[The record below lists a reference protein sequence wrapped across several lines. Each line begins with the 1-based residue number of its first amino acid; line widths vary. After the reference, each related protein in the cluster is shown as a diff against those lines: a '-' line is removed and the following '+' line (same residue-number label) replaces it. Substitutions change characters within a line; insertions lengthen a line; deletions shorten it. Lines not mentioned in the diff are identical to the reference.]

1 MPKGPKTEDELL
13 ERCRGIAGR
22 TLAELAERVGWRV
35 PSETRRA
42 KGFAGQLL
50 EECLGATAKSKSV
63 PDFERIGVEMKSIPV
78 SPTGTPVES
87 TYVSTTTLVDH
98 LELSWHESRVRKKL
112 LRVLWVPLQSR
123 PIPLAERRVGNAL
136 LWTPSK
142 DEESALQNDWEE
154 HMERIRLGQ
163 VETIT
168 GRDGTVLQI
177 RPKAADSR
185 ALTWGID
192 ENGHRFRT
200 LPRGFYLRPSF
211 TAQILRQNFR
221 LPR

>member
-1 MPKGPKTEDELL
+1 M
-13 ERCRGIAGR
+13 ERCRAIAGR
-22 TLAELAERVGWRV
+22 TLAELAARVGWRI

-78 SPTGTPVES
+78 SATGNPVES

-98 LELSWHESRVRKKL
+98 FDLCWEQSRVRKKL
-112 LRVLWVPLQSR
+112 YRVLWVPIQAR
-123 PIPLAERRVGNAL
+123 PIPLPERRIGNAL
-136 LWTPSK
+136 LWSPTS
-142 DEESALQNDWEE
+142 DEEIALRNDWEE

-168 GRDGTVLQI
+168 GRDGVVLQI

-211 TAQILRQNFR
+211 TAKILRQNFR